1 MTAEVYQKNE
11 EYETTKM
18 ENRDIAVSIEAAR
31 IDIKKIDR
39 EIFEIQQE
47 IKIKQVELA
56 KLSGAELEEETEVT
70 ALNETMEDAPVKV
83 SDDLLNDLNPD
94 LGESMDESFDRR
106 FSNGKW
112 RQTINKHDN
121 PRRDTYGTVDD

>member
-70 ALNETMEDAPVKV
+70 ALNETMEDAPLKV

-121 PRRDTYGTVDD
+121 PRRDTYGAVDD

>member
-1 MTAEVYQKNE
+1 M
-11 EYETTKM
+11 
-18 ENRDIAVSIEAAR
+18 
-31 IDIKKIDR
+31 
-39 EIFEIQQE
+39 
-47 IKIKQVELA
+47 A

-70 ALNETMEDAPVKV
+70 ALNETMEDAPLKV

>member
-70 ALNETMEDAPVKV
+70 ALNETMEDAPLKV